1 MRNIKP
7 MIITL
12 LCVVPW
18 LVLAQSIN
26 DYRSVDNATGS
37 WDQLAVWQRYNG
49 NAWVAASSSPNA
61 GNAELITV
69 RNGANITI
77 TANISL
83 DQLVIESGA
92 MVEITG
98 GTTTIVDGAG
108 TDLVV
113 NGHLK
118 VTYIAI
124 VKNTEATIFIGN
136 GGVYEHNRAIT
147 ITNFIPTAT
156 WQDGSECL
164 LTGTSTSNPDIVSIN
179 FACMQQDFY
188 DLTLDYGTID
198 NDFRTFG
205 ANNPLDVRNTLKLV
219 SGYLY
224 VVPSTASNSLI
235 VNNLEIEGGKFV
247 VGRGGGTPTV
257 DIRNDFIIN
266 GGSVI
271 VSEANDQ
278 LIKNYN
284 LYTNNLFLYSGILN
298 LNAGTSASKST
309 GRLFV
314 SGSFY
319 MSGGTLINSPAHA
332 NTSAGIYFNGIQAQS
347 FVWTGGS
354 LSSSSGGVG
363 RLFFYKTSL
372 GPTSLSEVY
381 GGSSAQVTIN
391 GAGGVS
397 LPSGYAAWPSSGVL
411 LSELSIN
418 NPEGVTLST
427 NKTVNTNLYLT
438 NGLLNLSSYT
448 LNMASDTGI
457 VRNRG
462 SLSGAPVFNPGINVS
477 YLYSDQPIYTS
488 YELPVAEGIVNNIVV
503 NTINSVYLSSDVYL
517 SGVLAV
523 NNGGLHLSGH
533 KLYYESHDVVFYGNN
548 YITSLSVSHV
558 NEPAS
563 YGGGVSSI
571 ARKWNLS
578 GNTNGAISIDLLW
591 DTDLDNGGDFSGTAS
606 LWRHNGNSWGL
617 IGSGLQV
624 QTVGDHRILTVSF
637 SPQQGSKLDD
647 LNDYTITGE
656 GQTLPLELTSFTALA
671 GLDGFPM
678 IKWITE
684 SETNLLGYNIYRHV
698 SPELEHAERIT
709 ELIAASNGSSMQ
721 VYSYS
726 DCEIYHSG
734 TFFYWLQ
741 STDLD
746 GTNKFY
752 GPLAINYAQEHVY
765 IPEVPLVIGIQKVYP
780 NPFNP
785 HLNFLYGI
793 KNPAQVKLSILNQRG
808 QLIYQRDLGMKA
820 AGTHGLVWDGKD
832 SDGLPCSS
840 GIYIIRM
847 HIGSEV
853 YSRRVSLLK

>member
-1 MRNIKP
+1 

-18 LVLAQSIN
+18 LVLAQTMN

-98 GTTTIVDGAG
+98 GTTTLVDGTG

-113 NGHLK
+113 YGHLK
-118 VTYIAI
+118 VTYIGISQSAG
-124 VKNTEATIFIGN
+124 ATVIIGN
-136 GGVYEHNRAIT
+136 GGVYEQNRDLYQP
-147 ITNFIPTAT
+147 IPTAT

-164 LTGTSTSNPDIVSIN
+164 LTGTDSPNPAIQNLS
-179 FACMQQDFY
+179 FSCMQQDFY
-188 DLTLDYGTID
+188 DLTLDYGFYVLG
-198 NDFRTFG
+198 NDYRTFG
-205 ANNPLDVRNTLKLV
+205 AYHPINVRHSLSLR
-219 SGYLY
+219 SGNLY
-224 VVPSTASNSLI
+224 VGTDINARTLN
-235 VNNLEIEGGKFV
+235 VNNLEVSAGKFV
-247 VGRGGGTPTV
+247 ATRGYAYPDIT
-257 DIRNDFIIN
+257 IRNDLVIN
-266 GGSVI
+266 GGTVI
-271 VSEANDQ
+271 ISEVGDGVTRDYSMYV
-278 LIKNYN
+278 KNVN
-284 LYTNNLFLYSGILN
+284 LELGTLN

-319 MSGGTLINSPAHA
+319 MSGGTLTNSPAHA

-354 LSSSSGGVG
+354 ISSSIGGVG

-391 GAGGVS
+391 GAGGAS

-438 NGLLNLSSYT
+438 NGLLNLSTFT
-448 LNMASDTGI
+448 LTMASETGI

-462 SLSGAPVFNPGINVS
+462 SLSSAPVFNPGINVS
-477 YLYSDQPIYTS
+477 YQYSDQPTNTS
-488 YELPVAEGIVNNIVV
+488 YELPAAKGIVNNIVV
-503 NTINSVYLSSDVYL
+503 NTTNDVYLSSDVYL

-606 LWRHNGNSWGL
+606 LWRHNGNSWVL
-617 IGSGLQV
+617 IGSGLQI

-647 LNDYTITGE
+647 MNDYTITGE
-656 GQTLPLELTSFTALA
+656 GQTLPVELSSFTALA

-709 ELIAASNGSSMQ
+709 ELIAAHNGSSMQ

-741 STDLD
+741 SIDLD
-746 GTNKFY
+746 GTNQFY
-752 GPLAINYAQEHVY
+752 GPLTINYAQEHVY
-765 IPEVPLVIGIQKVYP
+765 IPEVPLVKGIQKVYP

-793 KNPAQVKLSILNQRG
+793 KNPAQVKLSIFNQRG

-840 GIYIIRM
+840 GIFIIRM